1 MLRMKSARPLPL
13 VALLGVGHAV
23 SDGAAGLLM
32 GHLTAIVPV
41 AEVVALL
48 LLYNALAFAAQPAIG
63 LLVDRVRRPREAVF
77 IGLGLMGSALLM
89 IDQPLAAVILAG
101 LASAVFHVG
110 GGSITITVT
119 PDRATGLGVFA
130 APGVIGLACG
140 TALAITDRFN
150 PEVFLVLLALVGVG
164 FGLMS
169 RSMSLERSQPET
181 PVFEDRDLIVVALL
195 AAIALRSALWSA
207 FEWVLE
213 GNLPMVLAAALAA
226 GTGKVIGGALADRLG
241 WRRWT
246 IGALTIA
253 APLLVIGPGSIVT
266 FLIGL
271 ALLQS
276 VTPVALATVAKM
288 LPGRPGLAAGLS
300 FGLPIAVGGLFVFG
314 GLGPFIAAPPVTV
327 SLIAGIGAV
336 MWWALRRGKI
346 EPTTPKSSYGLAG
359 DK

>member
-1 MLRMKSARPLPL
+1 MKIARPLPL
-13 VALLGVGHAV
+13 VALLGAAHAV
-23 SDGAAGLLM
+23 SDGTAGWLI
-32 GHLTAIVPV
+32 GHLIVIVPV
-41 AEVVALL
+41 AEVGALV

-63 LLVDRVRRPREAVF
+63 LLVDRVRRPRAAVF
-77 IGLGLMGSALLM
+77 ASLGLMGMALLM
-89 IDQPLAAVILAG
+89 IDQPLSAVILAG

-110 GGSITITVT
+110 GGTIAINVT

-140 TALAITDRFN
+140 TALAVTDRFN
-150 PEVFLVLLALVGVG
+150 PEVFLMLLALVGVG
-164 FGLMS
+164 FGLLS

-181 PVFEDRDLIVVALL
+181 PVFEDHDLIVVVVL
-195 AAIALRSALWSA
+195 AAIALRSALWTS
-207 FEWVLE
+207 FEWVLA

-226 GTGKVIGGALADRLG
+226 GTGKVIGGALADRFG

-253 APLLVIGPGSIVT
+253 APLLVIGPGSVVT

-276 VTPVALATVAKM
+276 VTPVALAAIAKM
-288 LPGRPGLAAGLS
+288 LSGQPGVAAGLS
-300 FGLPIAVGGLFVFG
+300 LGLSIAVGGLFVFG

-327 SLIAGIGAV
+327 SLIAGIGAT

-346 EPTTPKSSYGLAG
+346 EPTAPKSGYGLAG
-359 DK
+359 DN

>member
-1 MLRMKSARPLPL
+1 MKIARPLPL
-13 VALLGVGHAV
+13 VALLGAGHAV

-41 AEVVALL
+41 AEVGALL

-77 IGLGLMGSALLM
+77 ASLGLTGLALL
-89 IDQPLAAVILAG
+89 IAGQPLLVVSLAG

-110 GGSITITVT
+110 GGSIAINVT

-140 TALAITDRFN
+140 TALAVTGHFN

-169 RSMSLERSQPET
+169 RSTSSDRSQSGIPAL
-181 PVFEDRDLIVVALL
+181 DDHDLIVVALL
-195 AAIALRSALWSA
+195 AAIALRSALWST
-207 FEWVLE
+207 FEWVLA
-213 GNLPMVLAAALAA
+213 GNLPLLLIAALAA
-226 GTGKVIGGALADRLG
+226 GAGKLIGGVLADRLG

-246 IGALTIA
+246 IGALAIA
-253 APLLVIGPGSIVT
+253 APLLVIGPGSVVT

-288 LPGRPGLAAGLS
+288 LPGRPGVAAGLS
-300 FGLPIAVGGLFVFG
+300 LGLSIAVGGLFVFG
-314 GLGPFIAAPPVTV
+314 GLGPLIAAPLVTV
-327 SLIAGIGAV
+327 SLIAGIGAA

-346 EPTTPKSSYGLAG
+346 EPIALKSSYGLAG

>member
-1 MLRMKSARPLPL
+1 MKIARPLPL

-23 SDGAAGLLM
+23 SDGTAGLLI

-41 AEVVALL
+41 AEVGALL

-77 IGLGLMGSALLM
+77 VSLGLMGSALL
-89 IDQPLAAVILAG
+89 IVDQPLLAVILAG
-101 LASAVFHVG
+101 LASAFFHVG

-140 TALAITDRFN
+140 TALAVTDHFN
-150 PEVFLVLLALVGVG
+150 PEVFLMLLTLVGVG
-164 FGLMS
+164 FGLLS
-169 RSMSLERSQPET
+169 RSISIERSQPET
-181 PVFEDRDLIVVALL
+181 PGFEDHDLIVVALL
-195 AAIALRSALWSA
+195 TAIAWRSALWSA
-207 FEWVLE
+207 FEWVLA
-213 GNLPMVLAAALAA
+213 GNLPLLLLAASAA
-226 GTGKVIGGALADRLG
+226 GVGKLIGGALADRLG

-246 IGALTIA
+246 IGALAIA
-253 APLLVIGPGSIVT
+253 APLLVIGPGNVVT

-288 LPGRPGLAAGLS
+288 LPGRPGVAAGLS

-346 EPTTPKSSYGLAG
+346 EPTAPKSGYGLAG
-359 DK
+359 DN

>member
-1 MLRMKSARPLPL
+1 MKIARPLPL

-41 AEVVALL
+41 AEVGALL

-77 IGLGLMGSALLM
+77 ASLGLMGIALLM
-89 IDQPLAAVILAG
+89 ADQPMLAVALAG

-110 GGSITITVT
+110 GGTIAINVT

-140 TALAITDRFN
+140 TALAVTGHFN

-169 RSMSLERSQPET
+169 RAMSLERSHPEM
-181 PVFEDRDLIVVALL
+181 PVFEDHDLIVVMLL

-207 FEWVLE
+207 FEWVLA
-213 GNLPMVLAAALAA
+213 GNLPLLLIAALAA
-226 GTGKVIGGALADRLG
+226 GAGKLIGGALADRLG

-246 IGALTIA
+246 IGALAIA
-253 APLLVIGPGSIVT
+253 APLLVIGPGSVVT

-276 VTPVALATVAKM
+276 VTPVAFAAIAKM
-288 LPGRPGLAAGLS
+288 LPGRPGVAAGLS
-300 FGLPIAVGGLFVFG
+300 LGLPIAVGGLFFFA
-314 GLGPFIAAPPVTV
+314 GLGPFAAPPVTV

-346 EPTTPKSSYGLAG
+346 EPTV
-359 DK
+359 